1 MLDVTE
7 SWRALAIVGKWTET
21 GIPVPDSLRSNS
33 QRPPILH
40 ISQMHGFWDVCV
52 AVGIVPA
59 GWL

>member
-7 SWRALAIVGKWTET
+7 SWRALAIVGKWTEA
-21 GIPVPDSLRSNS
+21 GMSVPDSLRCKS
-33 QRPPILH
+33 RDTPILH
-40 ISQMHGFWDVCV
+40 ISQTRGFRDVCV